1 MAFQWDHG
9 YTFDEGYKKKVAYF
23 CMEYG
28 IEQALK
34 TYAGGLGFLAG
45 SHCRSAF
52 DLKQAIVGVGI
63 LWKNGY
69 YSQVR
74 KPDQCMDVLFEEKKY
89 AFLQETNLRFSITIS
104 KHEVWVTAYYL
115 SPDVFGTIP
124 IFLLTTDLH
133 ENDYLAKTISQKL
146 YDPNPETSIA
156 ASILLGVGGAKLLE
170 LIGWEPDVYHLNES
184 HALPLA
190 YALYRRHQRKKTNVS
205 SRLVFTNHTPED
217 AGNRFYEVSLLKKMS
232 FFLDLDQQEI
242 ENLSVIK
249 DGKLDLSLTA
259 FQWAC
264 KSNAVSVLHRN
275 TMVKKWG
282 IDSADERL
290 ISITNAQHAGYWKD
304 HEAYRHATQNNL
316 DELLLH
322 KRNMKKRLL
331 EYVSDQCGKI
341 FKDDICTLVFAKRF
355 AGYKRPDIFFHDME
369 HFIRFISNKDQPV
382 QLIWAGKPYPMDY
395 NGIGMFDKIVDL
407 CKAHA
412 NCAILVGYELA
423 MARWLKAG
431 ADIWLNMPRLYHE
444 ASGTSGMTA
453 AMNGAVNV
461 AIPDGWYAEFA
472 QDEKNGFVV
481 PPSDPSL
488 SDDLQDDLDSAS
500 LYQVLEKKAIPMY
513 YHQPINWAKIMQ
525 QAMQDILPSF
535 DSNRLAKAY
544 YEELYA

>member
-1 MAFQWDHG
+1 MSFKWDHG
-9 YTFDEGYKKKVAYF
+9 YDFDDKYKKKIAYF

-52 DLKQAIVGVGI
+52 DLKQAVVGIGI
-63 LWKNGY
+63 LWKQGY
-69 YSQVR
+69 YTQVR
-74 KPDQCMDVLFEEKKY
+74 KPDQTMDVLFEEKKY

-124 IFLLTTDLH
+124 IFFLTTDLH

-146 YDPNPETSIA
+146 YDCNPETTIA

-190 YALYRRHQRKKTNVS
+190 YSLYRRHQRQKSAVS
-205 SRLVFTNHTPED
+205 KRLVFTNHTPEE
-217 AGNRFYEVSLLKKMS
+217 AGNRYYEVSLLKKMS

-249 DGKLDLSLTA
+249 EGKLDLSLTA
-259 FQWAC
+259 FQWAS

-275 TMVKKWG
+275 TMVGKWG
-282 IDSADERL
+282 IDASDNRL
-290 ISITNAQHAGYWKD
+290 ISITNAQHAGFWKD
-304 HEAYRHATQNNL
+304 QVAYDYAVQNNL
-316 DELLLH
+316 NGLLMH
-322 KRNMKKRLL
+322 KRHMKQRLL
-331 EYVSDQCGKI
+331 EYVADQCGKL
-341 FKDDICTLVFAKRF
+341 FRNDVCTIVFAKRF
-355 AGYKRPDIFFHDME
+355 AGYKRPDIFFHDMD
-369 HFIRFISNKDQPV
+369 HFIRFISNKEQPV

-407 CKAHA
+407 CKSHA

-431 ADIWLNMPRLYHE
+431 ADIWLNVPRMYHE
-444 ASGTSGMTA
+444 ASGTSGMSA
-453 AMNGAVNV
+453 AMNGAINV

-481 PPSDPSL
+481 PTCDPNL
-488 SDDLQDDLDSAS
+488 SDDMQDDLDSAS
-500 LYQVLEKKAIPMY
+500 LYHVLEKKVIPIY
-513 YHQPINWAKIMQ
+513 YQKPDTWAKMMQ
-525 QAMQDILPSF
+525 QSMQDILPTF

-544 YEELYA
+544 YENLYV